1 VSTCRTHSDA
11 TVPVELAEYAANFV
25 TSVIHRRVNMELAAL
40 TASLDPF
47 VTVLPDTQ
55 VAAAAAAAAD
65 TSATSGSMTG
75 CCLEVLPLAG
85 NCMSNLKLQRIGSG

>member
-1 VSTCRTHSDA
+1 MSTCRTHSDA
-11 TVPVELAEYAANFV
+11 TVQVELAEFAANFV

-55 VAAAAAAAAD
+55 VAAAAAD

-85 NCMSNLKLQRIGSG
+85 NSMSNLKLQRIGSG